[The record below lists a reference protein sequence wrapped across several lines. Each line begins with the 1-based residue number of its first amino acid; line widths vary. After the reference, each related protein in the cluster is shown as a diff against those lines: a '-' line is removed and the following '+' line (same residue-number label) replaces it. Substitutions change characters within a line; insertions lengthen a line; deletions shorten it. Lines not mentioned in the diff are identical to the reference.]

1 MQSGRTNTTAGK
13 TTRSPYTSGTCG
25 KKWGI
30 PSNTPNTL
38 KQSGGADIKLKI
50 TKILWK
56 PAAAAVF
63 SLIGVYLLYGFADH
77 VLNGLFVDWFT
88 RNFTTTVAAYYD
100 PQAGY
105 VGTHEEIY
113 WPALKSFLLW
123 TLCLLAV
130 LVALLI
136 FSLQKEAGGN

>member
-1 MQSGRTNTTAGK
+1 M
-13 TTRSPYTSGTCG
+13 
-25 KKWGI
+25 
-30 PSNTPNTL
+30 
-38 KQSGGADIKLKI
+38 KI

-77 VLNGLFVDWFT
+77 VLNGMFVDWFT

-136 FSLQKEAGGN
+136 FPYRKKPEEIKM